1 VIHDAIERLRE
12 VDATLDPAALARR
25 FAVDLAGDPTRV
37 LEHRADPVVTAVRTD
52 LVALV
57 LRPHLPT
64 VSGRP
69 SAAADRR
76 AARCHLSFDE
86 GYLLGRLALNT
97 HDLALAWSGHA
108 ARRSPT
114 PSGPP
119 LVLADDPAR
128 STSFGDLE
136 ARARLR
142 ALRALVLS
150 AALGHAFTRTE
161 RVAPMLD
168 DLTAD
173 TRGVPADQA
182 RQFAGF
188 GFLTAVCEWAMVL
201 DLRGPT
207 LELSG
212 ALL

>member
-12 VDATLDPAALARR
+12 IDAALDPPTLARR
-25 FAVDLAGDPTRV
+25 FALDLAGDPARV
-37 LEHRADPVVTAVRTD
+37 LDDRADPVVAAVRKD

-97 HDLALAWSGHA
+97 HDLALAWSGQE
-108 ARRSPT
+108 RRPGT
-114 PSGPP
+114 PGGQPI
-119 LVLADDPAR
+119 VLTDDPAR

-136 ARARLR
+136 ARARQR

-150 AALGHAFTRTE
+150 ATVGHAFARTE

-188 GFLTAVCEWAMVL
+188 GFLTAVCEWTLVL
-201 DLRGPT
+201 DLRGPA
-207 LELSG
+207 LELS
-212 ALL
+212 AAVL

>member
-12 VDATLDPAALARR
+12 VDASLDPATLARR
-25 FAVDLAGDPTRV
+25 FAVDLAGDPAPL
-37 LEHRADPVVTAVRTD
+37 LEDRADPVVATVRKD

-64 VSGRP
+64 LTGRP

-97 HDLALAWSGHA
+97 HDLALAWSGHD
-108 ARRSPT
+108 RRRTAPAGT
-114 PSGPP
+114 P
-119 LVLADDPAR
+119 ADDPAR

-136 ARARLR
+136 ARARQR

-150 AALGHAFTRTE
+150 AALGEAFSRTA
-161 RVAPMLD
+161 RLAPLLD

-188 GFLTAVCEWAMVL
+188 GFLTAVCEWALIL

-212 ALL
+212 AVL